1 MIKKH
6 TLKNFKMLSVIV
18 FTKHSV
24 AFCIACNR
32 PWFILSQQI
41 RLKQLSADGYSDDI
55 FMTLNMSLPFRL
67 F

>member
-24 AFCIACNR
+24 ALCIACNR